1 MTRLTFLL
9 LPALLLLGGCKKDS
23 ATDPGTAKKAID
35 ALLVKNGEISGW
47 TYAGAAWVAN
57 NLSEL
62 TTYINGAADTY
73 QRHGFVEAA
82 HQEYAGSIGSTG
94 AQIKVTVY
102 NQASASNAAAL
113 YADPALGFTG
123 AVEWT
128 GGAGTAAHY
137 VRINGVA
144 QMLSF
149 HRDGYYVYLELLNV
163 DTDQSL
169 NVLKGFASNIDGKI
183 TNG

>member
-1 MTRLTFLL
+1 MKRLMLL
-9 LPALLLLGGCKKDS
+9 LPVLPLLFCACKKES
-23 ATDPGTAKKAID
+23 TTDPSTSKKAID

-47 TYAGAAWVAN
+47 SYGGSAWVAN
-57 NLSEL
+57 NISEL
-62 TTYINGAADTY
+62 TTYIDGAADTY

-82 HQEYAGSIGSTG
+82 HQEYAGSIGSSG
-94 AQIKVTVY
+94 AQIKITVY
-102 NQASASNAAAL
+102 NQGSAVNSAAL

-128 GGAGTAAHY
+128 GGAGDAAHY

-149 HRDGYYVYLELLNV
+149 HRNGYYVYLELLNV

-183 TNG
+183 KNG

>member
-1 MTRLTFLL
+1 MKRLFILGL
-9 LPALLLLGGCKKDS
+9 FVLLGASGCKKENSPEPGDS
-23 ATDPGTAKKAID
+23 KKTVD

-47 TYAGAAWVAN
+47 AYAGSAWVAN

-62 TTYINGAADTY
+62 TTYIDGAADTY

-82 HQEYAGSIGSTG
+82 HQEYSGSIGTAA

-102 NQASASNAAAL
+102 NQGSVANAAAL

-144 QMLSF
+144 QMISF
-149 HRDGYYVYLELLNV
+149 YRNGYYVYLELLNV

-169 NVLKGFASNIDGKI
+169 SVLKGFASNIDGKI

>member
-1 MTRLTFLL
+1 MNQFLIL
-9 LPALLLLGGCKKDS
+9 LIAFSLIFSACKKEG
-23 ATDPGTAKKAID
+23 ATDPGTGAKAID
-35 ALLVKNGEISGW
+35 ALLVRNGEISGW
-47 TYAGAAWVAN
+47 SYSGSAWVASN
-57 NLSEL
+57 VSEL

-82 HQEYAGSIGSTG
+82 HREYAGNVGSSS
-94 AQIKVTVY
+94 AQIKITVY
-102 NQASASNAAAL
+102 NQGSQANASAL

-123 AVEWT
+123 AVVWT
-128 GGAGTAAHY
+128 GGAGQAAQY
-137 VRINGVA
+137 IRINGVA

-149 HRDGYYVYLELLNV
+149 RRNGYYVYLELLNV

-169 NVLKGFASNIDGKI
+169 SVLMGFASNIDGKI